1 MVAERIQKVKG
12 KEKAY
17 CVYIPESYMKHCGW
31 EAGEVV
37 ALYPN
42 AEGTKIELVSMDPE
56 KHKGKKDSNECE
68 VCGFSSFY

>member
-1 MVAERIQKVKG
+1 MVAERIKKVEG
-12 KEKAY
+12 KQKAY

-31 EAGEVV
+31 EDGEVV

-42 AEGTKIELVSMDPE
+42 AEGTKMEMVSMDPA
-56 KHKGKKDSNECE
+56 KHTKGKNDECE

>member
-12 KEKAY
+12 KAY

-31 EAGEVV
+31 EDGEVV

-42 AEGTKIELVSMDPE
+42 AEGTKMELISMDPKE
-56 KHKGKKDSNECE
+56 HVKKSKEESKCDCFCSCCE
-68 VCGFSSFY
+68 